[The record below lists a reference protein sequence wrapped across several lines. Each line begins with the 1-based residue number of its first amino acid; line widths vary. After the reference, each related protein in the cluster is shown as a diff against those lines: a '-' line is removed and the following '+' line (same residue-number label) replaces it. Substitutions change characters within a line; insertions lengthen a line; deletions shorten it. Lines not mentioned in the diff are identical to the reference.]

1 MVKPLVAIVG
11 RPNVGKSTLYNRIAG
26 GRSAIVSDVA
36 GTTRDRLMTDVEW
49 GGTGFVLIDTGGLE
63 LEPTRSTQVAGLS
76 DEVRIQVEVAIA
88 DADVIVLVVDT
99 VEGITPDDED
109 VAQSLRMAGKPL
121 VLAANKADNPE
132 RENASVEF
140 HALGIGDPIPVSA
153 YHNRG
158 VDDLMA
164 AVVEVLPESDPGYE
178 SMADL
183 SLAIVGRANAG
194 KSQLLNAIAG
204 EARSIV
210 SDVPGTTRDAI
221 DSLIERDGTS
231 ILLIDTAGIRRRGSV
246 ERGIERYSV
255 LRSLRAIER
264 AQVAL
269 LLLDV
274 TELATAQDAHIASYV
289 LDDYRGIVVAINK
302 WDLAPSLGLN
312 KAGAEKYVRERLK
325 FLRFAPVR
333 FISALK
339 GDGVGELLD
348 AASEVHTQWMRSLP
362 RYDLRRTILN
372 AVADHPPASNPR
384 HGLKVYGVTQDS
396 VGPPGF
402 TIYVNR
408 SDYVHFSYRRYLENS
423 IRETYGFEGTPF
435 KMRFKGRGDL
445 EQ

>member
-26 GRSAIVSDVA
+26 DRSAIVSEVA

-49 GGTGFVLIDTGGLE
+49 GGVGFVLIDTGGLE
-63 LEPTRSTQVAGLS
+63 LEPTRSTQVVGLS
-76 DEVRIQVEVAIA
+76 DEVRNQVEVAIA
-88 DADVIVLVVDT
+88 DADVIVLVVDS
-99 VEGITPDDED
+99 VDGVTPDDED

-121 VLAANKADNPE
+121 ILTANKADNPG
-132 RENASVEF
+132 RESTSLEF
-140 HALGIGDPIPVSA
+140 HSLGIGDPIPVSA

-158 VDDLMA
+158 VDELMTH
-164 AVVEVLPESDPGYE
+164 VVEALPETEPDYE
-178 SMADL
+178 SLADL
-183 SLAIVGRANAG
+183 SLAIVGRANSG

-204 EARSIV
+204 EERSIV

-221 DSLIERDGTS
+221 DTLIERDGTS
-231 ILLIDTAGIRRRGSV
+231 MLLIDTAGIRRRGSV
-246 ERGIERYSV
+246 EKGIERYSV

-269 LLLDV
+269 MLLDA

-289 LDDYRGIVVAINK
+289 LEAHRGIVIAVNK
-302 WDLAPSLGLN
+302 WDLAPELGLN
-312 KAGAEKYVRERLK
+312 KADTERFVRQRLK
-325 FLRFAPVR
+325 FLHFAPVR

-348 AASEVHTQWMRSLP
+348 AAGEAHVQWSRSLP
-362 RYDLRRTILN
+362 RYDLRRTVLN

-396 VGPPGF
+396 IGPPGF
-402 TIYVNR
+402 TVYVNKA
-408 SDYVHFSYRRYLENS
+408 DLVHFSYRRYLENA
-423 IRETYGFEGTPF
+423 IRDTYGFEGTPLR
-435 KMRFKGRGDL
+435 MRFRGRG